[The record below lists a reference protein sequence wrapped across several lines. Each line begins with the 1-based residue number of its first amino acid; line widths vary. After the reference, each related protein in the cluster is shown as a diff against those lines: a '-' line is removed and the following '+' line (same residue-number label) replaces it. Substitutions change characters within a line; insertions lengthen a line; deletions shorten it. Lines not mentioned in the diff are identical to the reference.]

1 MRAFLAARVWAS
13 VEGPRALFDRA
24 VVWLVDDRVLLP
36 GITTLTRLVAETRA
50 QKMAE
55 LYRTLDAAVPGELR
69 QAMRELLKVPHGK
82 RVSELERLRSGPV
95 RMSGAAMREAL
106 DRAREVRALGAGL
119 VDTGGVPASRMAALA
134 RYGLGSKAPALRDLE
149 ETRKIT
155 GPRPGRAPLPA
166 LRSHPLPARLTAQHV
181 RRSVPPR
188 ASGRHQ
194 HGPRR

>member
-69 QAMRELLKVPHGK
+69 QAMRELLRVPHGK

-95 RMSGAAMREAL
+95 RVSGAARPWTGPGRCVRSARAWWTPAGCRRRGWRRWPGTGWARRRPPCGTWRR
-106 DRAREVRALGAGL
+106 RARSPGPGPVGHRCRPCEAIHFLRA
-119 VDTGGVPASRMAALA
+119 
-134 RYGLGSKAPALRDLE
+134 
-149 ETRKIT
+149 
-155 GPRPGRAPLPA
+155 
-166 LRSHPLPARLTAQHV
+166 
-181 RRSVPPR
+181 
-188 ASGRHQ
+188 
-194 HGPRR
+194 